1 MDLTLL
7 ENQSY
12 IILNVVGKLVFDLFN
27 GMNFKN

>member
-27 GMNFKN
+27 GMKFKN

>member
-7 ENQSY
+7 ENQTY
-12 IILNVVGKLVFDLFN
+12 IILNIVGKLVFDLFN